1 MISIEDHLSA
11 LISKERC
18 LPTDLSDTVQFN
30 LLIFILEKKDLYQ
43 LPTNIK
49 KFHFLVN
56 CLWIPN
62 DCKLKPDFHIYVTFK
77 HLSFKNFIYKI
88 RIQNNEC

>member
-62 DCKLKPDFHIYVTFK
+62 DCKLKPDFPYLCYLQTFK
-77 HLSFKNFIYKI
+77 LQELHLQDKDSK
-88 RIQNNEC
+88 